1 VIRAAERINSA
12 KGKELAVTPVTI
24 TEPLAVPR
32 RRWGIAFL
40 LGFGVLVNYF
50 DRVNLSVSQEA
61 LHHAFGISTVT
72 FGYLLSAYSWSYA
85 AFPPA
90 SSWTASE

>member
-1 VIRAAERINSA
+1 MYRRPGGDVSRGEKFDHRSA
-12 KGKELAVTPVTI
+12 SNAIEAQSMTPIGT
-24 TEPLAVPR
+24 TEARSVPH

-61 LHHAFGISTVT
+61 LHGGRFHR
-72 FGYLLSAYSWSYA
+72 
-85 AFPPA
+85 
-90 SSWTASE
+90 